1 MFSVFDMNF
10 SLRAQNPGNGFEN
23 LMRGLGYS
31 EKGGNILN
39 LGGGNNAFGTAAF
52 RLQASADPDAA
63 AQFFGIDKKRWL
75 AEVRMH
81 GDTPQGRLDAFEAMN
96 QKLKGRTFDY
106 SILKRP
112 HFIEEMQYRVRANL
126 DGNVFGGEQ
135 RRAATVE
142 ALSKLRTA
150 LEQRPQLNLRI
161 QNR

>member
-1 MFSVFDMNF
+1 
-10 SLRAQNPGNGFEN
+10 
-23 LMRGLGYS
+23 
-31 EKGGNILN
+31 
-39 LGGGNNAFGTAAF
+39 
-52 RLQASADPDAA
+52 
-63 AQFFGIDKKRWL
+63 
-75 AEVRMH
+75 
-81 GDTPQGRLDAFEAMN
+81 MN